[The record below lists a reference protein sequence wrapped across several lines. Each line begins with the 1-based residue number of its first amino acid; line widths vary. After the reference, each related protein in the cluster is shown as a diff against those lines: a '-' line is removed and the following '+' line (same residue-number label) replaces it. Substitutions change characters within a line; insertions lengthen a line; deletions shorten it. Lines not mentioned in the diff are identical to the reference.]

1 MLTKLVESLG
11 GDIDH
16 LNSIV
21 NNKIEAAGKQ
31 IRDDITGQRS
41 VLLTTRFKM
50 LKTKLKK
57 RF

>member
-31 IRDDITGQRS
+31 IKDDITGVKS
-41 VLLTTRFKM
+41 ESEASLSNNKIEDP
-50 LKTKLKK
+50 
-57 RF
+57 